1 MAIKTRLKKILKK
14 GLTNPLTCDILNNVK
29 RGYTPG
35 ADTETN
41 CAKGRTETI
50 RLES

>member
-1 MAIKTRLKKILKK
+1 MKK
-14 GLTNPLTCDILNNVK
+14 GLTNPPTCGILNNVK

-50 RLES
+50 RPEG